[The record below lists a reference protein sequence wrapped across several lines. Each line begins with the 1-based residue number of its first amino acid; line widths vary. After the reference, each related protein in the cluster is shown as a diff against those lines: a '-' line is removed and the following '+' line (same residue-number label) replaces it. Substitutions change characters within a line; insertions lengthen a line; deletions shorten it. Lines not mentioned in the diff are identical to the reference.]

1 MSYDQATFCSMTG
14 TPEAF
19 KDVKAFLK
27 DQTIPDR
34 LGGLVP
40 VDYFDTEDFG
50 LASQLVLEGD
60 LGMGNF
66 DCEDALL
73 ELSAWFPLLTF
84 VLTVDLFEEGRD
96 VTTIRAGEVVD
107 SDHEDPEDEEED
119 GDDEDGEED
128 EE

>member
-14 TPEAF
+14 TPET
-19 KDVKAFLK
+19 VKEVKTFLN

-34 LGGLVP
+34 LAELLP
-40 VDYFDTEDFG
+40 TDYFDTEEFG
-50 LASQLVLEGD
+50 LASRLVLKGD

-84 VLTVDLFEEGRD
+84 VLTVDLFEDGRD

-107 SDHEDPEDEEED
+107 SDHEDPEEEEEEEEEED
-119 GDDEDGEED
+119 
-128 EE
+128 